1 MGGGLVSKSGDKTLK
16 FFELAGADGKYAP
29 ADAQV
34 EGDTVAVQSK
44 AIPKPLYVRYLFRK
58 PKPNPDVSLLNS
70 EGLPASSFMTDN
82 FIPKRNGGLKPAEAR
97 RLEREK
103 ARTKD

>member
-1 MGGGLVSKSGDKTLK
+1 VGKGLVSKSGDKTLK

-29 ADAQV
+29 ADAHI

-58 PKPNPDVSLLNS
+58 PKPNPEVSLLNAD
-70 EGLPASSFMTDN
+70 GLPASSFMTDN
-82 FIPKRNGGLKPAEAR
+82 FIPERGGGLKPTEAR

-103 ARTKD
+103 AKTKD